1 MFLLALG
8 RPSDAELVRRFQAG
22 DRRAFHEI
30 VLRYQDRVFR
40 LCVRW
45 LGDAAVAEETAQDIF
60 VALFRALPSFR
71 GEAQLSTF
79 VFRVAVNHNK
89 NRRAYRRRRHDGEH
103 EQVDA
108 PATEDRPGRQIA
120 AEQPEA
126 ADVVFRS
133 QAERLVHQALDM
145 LDEETR
151 QILLLR
157 DVEDLPYEEIAEIL
171 DLPRGTV
178 KSRLHRARAQLAVVL
193 GRQLAPE
200 DVNG

>member
-8 RPSDAELVRRFQAG
+8 RPSDAELVRRFQGG
-22 DRRAFHEI
+22 DRHAFREI
-30 VLRYQDRVFR
+30 VLRYQDRIFR

-45 LGDAAVAEETAQDIF
+45 LGDPAVAEETAQDIF
-60 VALFRALPSFR
+60 VALFRALPGFR

-89 NRRAYRRRRHDGEH
+89 NRRAYRRRRHEGEH
-103 EQVDA
+103 ESLDA
-108 PATEDRPGRQIA
+108 PGTDERPARQVA
-120 AEQPEA
+120 ADQPEA

-133 QAERLVHQALDM
+133 QAERLVHAALDM

-193 GRQLAPE
+193 GRQLASE